1 MTSYTVDYK
10 INTIPEDIE
19 TGITKI
25 SGKQEKKLIIQVV
38 EDDRT
43 LRSGICLALKEPDLS
58 FIQSAGVE
66 EAKASFKA
74 QEPNLVILDVNLPDG
89 SGYDYL
95 KWLRKHS
102 SLPVLMLTA
111 NDMEMDEVMGLTLG
125 ADDYMTK
132 PFSLAVLRARI
143 RALLR
148 RNQNTSHDIYEEDD
162 FFFDFEKLLFT
173 RQGRELSLSTNEQ
186 RLLRI
191 LVENRGRVLTRNLLV
206 DRIWSDG
213 GEFVDENALS
223 VTMNRL
229 RGKLEGKKAAA
240 SYIQTVWPG
249 LHVGIHIQNLCE
261 NAAYAV
267 FDRKWTREAL
277 GNILDNA
284 VKYSPCA
291 GTVTVSVTEYGLYTA
306 ISVKD
311 EGIGIQEDEIPEI
324 FGRFY
329 RAREVQQE
337 EGVGIGLYLAREI
350 LRKQDGY
357 IKVGSRLGEGTEFS
371 IYLKKEP

>member
-10 INTIPEDIE
+10 INTIPEAIE

-95 KWLRKHS
+95 KWLRKQS

-240 SYIQTVWPG
+240 SYIQTV
-249 LHVGIHIQNLCE
+249 
-261 NAAYAV
+261 
-267 FDRKWTREAL
+267 
-277 GNILDNA
+277 
-284 VKYSPCA
+284 
-291 GTVTVSVTEYGLYTA
+291 YG
-306 ISVKD
+306 
-311 EGIGIQEDEIPEI
+311 Q
-324 FGRFY
+324 
-329 RAREVQQE
+329 
-337 EGVGIGLYLAREI
+337 
-350 LRKQDGY
+350 GY
-357 IKVGSRLGEGTEFS
+357 MWK
-371 IYLKKEP
+371 KKEKKALV